1 MLALRQLTVHAPTAI
16 YPHVGTALDLLW
28 KPLTYHT
35 SQVRFAATDALYA
48 LLVLVAPR
56 ASRFLQSIHISL
68 FAGAVTAVE
77 REAHDRAS
85 AHGGLLALTCLVR
98 VATPEFILREDNLP
112 QDRGGSGGG
121 GTSGASALFGGSP
134 SASSKQPRQHRL
146 PPNSCFTFA
155 WTAGSQHL
163 MQRRNP
169 ELTRTALRLVVDL
182 VRIAPAVFVAHC
194 LPDCIRLLSDML
206 RDQRCKL
213 RAEAFVT
220 HAAIVHSLGAAYLRP
235 HVAVLL
241 ASLREALIRGVRSRL
256 YCEEALLSL
265 TAIALAFGEEVTLQL
280 QPLLRPTLNL
290 PLSPA
295 KLEALHALAT
305 SIPSLEEAVREK
317 VLDILTSVL
326 TRGTTWSEIVAGEF
340 GESHD
345 GSDAEPLSDEEA
357 FLAAGPGGALIG
369 MPTTSTSPGASPGGS
384 PVQSPNAS
392 PAMLRRERDS
402 SEAPGASPFWSRSAR
417 AIVPPAADAD
427 GSEQAERDEDA
438 VREPHFPAPRPPA
451 MLDRSVMPFAGKRGG
466 TPPDV
471 DSPDTP
477 PPPPSS
483 FGPLGGGEW
492 FSPRPLQ
499 SHYLSGVRAAAHW
512 PAPGERPLSPL
523 GNVPAPA
530 AAQRDATTPTP
541 PLSPAIGRYAATP
554 TLPTHLTAHHR
565 QPSPSPSPMS
575 SLAHSDGSGTPD
587 GSGTH
592 GEDLFFDGEF
602 SSPEVAGL
610 SSWLAPFAKSLLSD
624 PREVARVGLLLSPSG
639 SCIATSNA
647 RRVLQSNAMT
657 GDSEPAGQR
666 AAAPPVEPQ
675 DAELAL
681 ALSAFPTYVQREE
694 PSHVLHF
701 LDRRISPLLF
711 HASPAVRLESALLAT
726 LLLAPNGSAMRTEG
740 SLGALASQVL
750 SQVVSL
756 CVGDPDEAI
765 RLRVLEELDSR
776 FLHVLADPL
785 LLRPLSTTLHDASL
799 SVRLRGIFLIGSLA
813 AQNPAVANPVMR
825 KALLTLLS
833 QLRSSNESMHSAIAR
848 RAHHESATLL
858 TAVERHAP
866 RLARTYCVQI
876 LHALLPL
883 LRTDAPPHTATAA
896 TYTVAE
902 LLTIAGPLLEP
913 YAGNL
918 LTLFLAGMKHR
929 GTPGRR
935 RAALCA
941 LERLVSCRGPAIL
954 YPSPYEHSALL
965 FPTLMSMLA
974 TEQDEVT
981 RGSVVRVIGLLGA
994 LEPLQYRVATTN
1006 AVASNGNASRQGAAR
1021 DAVSAGEANGP
1032 GALHAAAAQ
1041 TAAGGAGVGAAH
1053 GAPTEA
1059 PTDVKAT
1066 RERADSTEN
1075 AQRNKTSHDG
1085 KTEGATT
1092 RNRPD
1097 VSRRWGDDLL
1107 PSSPQYLPTIALR
1120 ELMAILHD
1128 ASLSAYHHRLIAAL
1142 VYIFTALGDTCA
1154 PFSRA

>member
-1 MLALRQLTVHAPTAI
+1 MPSTPSARTLTAPPPSGAAGARRQRPRRERRRRERRRGIAGAAAGSVLALRQLTVHAPTAI

-194 LPDCIRLLSDML
+194 LPDCIRMLSDML

-427 GSEQAERDEDA
+427 GSEQAERRGRRARAALPCAEHQHARSQRDA
-438 VREPHFPAPRPPA
+438 VR
-451 MLDRSVMPFAGKRGG
+451 
-466 TPPDV
+466 
-471 DSPDTP
+471 
-477 PPPPSS
+477 
-483 FGPLGGGEW
+483 GE
-492 FSPRPLQ
+492 
-499 SHYLSGVRAAAHW
+499 
-512 PAPGERPLSPL
+512 
-523 GNVPAPA
+523 
-530 AAQRDATTPTP
+530 
-541 PLSPAIGRYAATP
+541 
-554 TLPTHLTAHHR
+554 
-565 QPSPSPSPMS
+565 
-575 SLAHSDGSGTPD
+575 
-587 GSGTH
+587 
-592 GEDLFFDGEF
+592 
-602 SSPEVAGL
+602 
-610 SSWLAPFAKSLLSD
+610 
-624 PREVARVGLLLSPSG
+624 
-639 SCIATSNA
+639 A
-647 RRVLQSNAMT
+647 RRHAARRGLARHTAPTAILVWAAGRRRVVL
-657 GDSEPAGQR
+657 
-666 AAAPPVEPQ
+666 AAPPPKPLPE
-675 DAELAL
+675 
-681 ALSAFPTYVQREE
+681 
-694 PSHVLHF
+694 
-701 LDRRISPLLF
+701 RR
-711 HASPAVRLESALLAT
+711 AR
-726 LLLAPNGSAMRTEG
+726 G
-740 SLGALASQVL
+740 GALA
-750 SQVVSL
+750 
-756 CVGDPDEAI
+756 GPWREAALAPWQRTCPSGRAARRHHADAATLPGHRPI
-765 RLRVLEELDSR
+765 RGNT
-776 FLHVLADPL
+776 HVAHAFDCSSSP
-785 LLRPLSTTLHDASL
+785 TL
-799 SVRLRGIFLIGSLA
+799 
-813 AQNPAVANPVMR
+813 AVAV
-825 KALLTLLS
+825 ADVLT
-833 QLRSSNESMHSAIAR
+833 
-848 RAHHESATLL
+848 
-858 TAVERHAP
+858 
-866 RLARTYCVQI
+866 
-876 LHALLPL
+876 
-883 LRTDAPPHTATAA
+883 
-896 TYTVAE
+896 
-902 LLTIAGPLLEP
+902 
-913 YAGNL
+913 
-918 LTLFLAGMKHR
+918 
-929 GTPGRR
+929 
-935 RAALCA
+935 
-941 LERLVSCRGPAIL
+941 
-954 YPSPYEHSALL
+954 
-965 FPTLMSMLA
+965 
-974 TEQDEVT
+974 
-981 RGSVVRVIGLLGA
+981 GA
-994 LEPLQYRVATTN
+994 
-1006 AVASNGNASRQGAAR
+1006 
-1021 DAVSAGEANGP
+1021 
-1032 GALHAAAAQ
+1032 
-1041 TAAGGAGVGAAH
+1041 
-1053 GAPTEA
+1053 
-1059 PTDVKAT
+1059 
-1066 RERADSTEN
+1066 
-1075 AQRNKTSHDG
+1075 
-1085 KTEGATT
+1085 
-1092 RNRPD
+1092 
-1097 VSRRWGDDLL
+1097 
-1107 PSSPQYLPTIALR
+1107 
-1120 ELMAILHD
+1120 
-1128 ASLSAYHHRLIAAL
+1128 
-1142 VYIFTALGDTCA
+1142 
-1154 PFSRA
+1154 